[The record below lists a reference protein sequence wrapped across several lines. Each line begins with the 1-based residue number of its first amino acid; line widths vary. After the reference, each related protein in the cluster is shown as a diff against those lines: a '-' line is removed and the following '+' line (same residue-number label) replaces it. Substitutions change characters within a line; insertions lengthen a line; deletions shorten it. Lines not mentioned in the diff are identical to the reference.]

1 MVGMGMDF
9 ARCEGE
15 KVGLETPELVGI
27 PNFIRGRSSETALSS
42 PGLLTH
48 GPARGS
54 KQNLL
59 LHPPLL
65 VGLAQFQRVLLSPLG
80 VRCLSRPFPGVTQA
94 LRVSLVKP
102 PRVCVGVSGAAL
114 VLVGTLGAPIPTP
127 RGFCSLRVVLAVPCK
142 SQRSRVSR
150 EGCGV
155 RGRRGAPSLCCRPG
169 LCN

>member
-59 LHPPLL
+59 LHPPLFGR
-65 VGLAQFQRVLLSPLG
+65 VGPVPEGFAVSSWSEVFVQT
-80 VRCLSRPFPGVTQA
+80 LSRRHSGPPCVPREATPC
-94 LRVSLVKP
+94 LRG
-102 PRVCVGVSGAAL
+102 R
-114 VLVGTLGAPIPTP
+114 LG
-127 RGFCSLRVVLAVPCK
+127 C
-142 SQRSRVSR
+142 RSRACRDSWSTDPN
-150 EGCGV
+150 
-155 RGRRGAPSLCCRPG
+155 PSGLLFSPCCSCSA
-169 LCN
+169 L

>member
-1 MVGMGMDF
+1 M
-9 ARCEGE
+9 
-15 KVGLETPELVGI
+15 GI

-42 PGLLTH
+42 PGLLTRAH
-48 GPARGS
+48 TDLPEGANRICCFIP
-54 KQNLL
+54 
-59 LHPPLL
+59 HFL